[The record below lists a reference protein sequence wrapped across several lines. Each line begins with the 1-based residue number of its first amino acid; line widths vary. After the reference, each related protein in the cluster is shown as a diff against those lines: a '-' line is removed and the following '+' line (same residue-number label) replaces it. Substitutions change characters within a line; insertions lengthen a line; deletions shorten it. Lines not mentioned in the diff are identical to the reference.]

1 MVAINF
7 LNYVDR
13 WVLTGVG
20 PLVQREFHINDFQFG
35 LLAPAFTFVYAV
47 GALPFG
53 IWADR
58 GDRRRIIGIGVAIWA
73 FATAIS
79 GLAASYVQLFLAR
92 AVVGVGEA
100 SYYPA
105 GTSMLSDYYEKARR
119 SRAMGIW
126 TGGAIVGIA
135 VGYAGGAAVASRFGW
150 RTAFFLTAIP
160 GVVLAILAFNLR
172 EPVRGATEVGAVR
185 VRPEHRASVKTALQL
200 WRIPTLRATILSQM
214 LLFFVLTA
222 NAYWLQF
229 FLTRKFHVSLAVAGL
244 YGGGGIVLGGIIGS
258 LLGGWLGDWRSRTRP
273 AGNIEVTIWS
283 FVAGAVLSVGALLA
297 PRLAITVVL
306 FTIAVTCLSIYN
318 GPFTAVN
325 QNVVVPSMRASAIM
339 MTLLIAHLGGDLFAP
354 PIVGFLSDT
363 LHSLQTALLI
373 VSPAALL
380 LAAAIAATG
389 LKSVAGDTQAME
401 ESWGGIP
408 MPGVQPAR
416 A

>member
-1 MVAINF
+1 
-7 LNYVDR
+7 
-13 WVLTGVG
+13 
-20 PLVQREFHINDFQFG
+20 
-35 LLAPAFTFVYAV
+35 
-47 GALPFG
+47 
-53 IWADR
+53 
-58 GDRRRIIGIGVAIWA
+58 
-73 FATAIS
+73 
-79 GLAASYVQLFLAR
+79 
-92 AVVGVGEA
+92 VGEA

-185 VRPEHRASVKTALQL
+185 ARPEHRASVKTALQL
-200 WRIPTLRATILSQM
+200 WRIQTLRATILSQM

-297 PRLAITVVL
+297 PRLATTVVL

-339 MTLLIAHLGGDLFAP
+339 ITLLIAHLGGDLFAP

-401 ESWGGIP
+401 ESWGGMP